1 MTIWNKTVMIFRPLS
16 HYFGEILKLGFQSEN
31 VLDVT
36 RPHYAY
42 TIITGHL
49 EVMIEENSGRE

>member
-1 MTIWNKTVMIFRPLS
+1 MIFRPLS